1 MADAFSDLQH
11 LQTLLL
17 NRNQITEI
25 SVGALGGL
33 SHLEN
38 LEISENAIGSIESRA
53 FVDLIRLK
61 ELVLRSNRVV
71 VLRDWTWEGLGSLD
85 KLDLAHNELRII
97 RKGLWRG
104 LDHVTELDL
113 SSNHVEV
120 IQAGGFENM
129 LLGEQFSLNLTDNQ
143 LTSIHEASFHPG
155 SVHFKNL
162 VLDLSVNPFKCD
174 AEMCWLRMGQAEGW
188 IQFPE
193 EPSEPEC
200 RNYPGVSWNSV
211 PIKC

>member
-1 MADAFSDLQH
+1 MADAFNDLEH

-17 NRNQITEI
+17 NRNEIKEI
-25 SVGALGGL
+25 SDDALRGL

-38 LEISENAIGSIESRA
+38 LEISENAIRSIESMA

-85 KLDLAHNELRII
+85 KLDLAQNELRII
-97 RKGLWRG
+97 RKGLWKG

-120 IQAGGFENM
+120 IQDGGFENM
-129 LLGEQFSLNLTDNQ
+129 LLGEQFSLNLTENQ
-143 LTSIHEASFHPG
+143 LTSISAASFHPG
-155 SVHFKNL
+155 IVHFKNL
-162 VLDLSVNPFKCD
+162 VLDLSGNPFKCD